1 MKLSTRS
8 RYGLRAMIDIAMQDN
23 QPVLLKDIANLEHLS
38 MKYLDHIMGGLK
50 RAGLIKRVNEGYLL
64 SREPDKIT
72 AYDIISVLE
81 SSVKS
86 VDCDMNRSDCF
97 KSNACAAM
105 ELWKDLNESIEE
117 TLKSRTLKQLA
128 SKQMEKEKIHE

>member
-8 RYGLRAMIDIAMQDN
+8 RYGLRAMIDIAMQYN
-23 QPVLLKDIANLEHLS
+23 EPVLLKDIASLEHLS

-50 RAGLIKRVNEGYLL
+50 RAGLIRRVNEGYLL
-64 SREPDKIT
+64 SRQPEEIT

-86 VDCDMNRSDCF
+86 VDCEMNRSDCF

-105 ELWKDLNESIEE
+105 ELWQDLNESIED
-117 TLKSRTLKQLA
+117 TLKARTLKELA
-128 SKQMEKEKIHE
+128 SKQRKKEEIYE

>member
-50 RAGLIKRVNEGYLL
+50 RAGLIRRVNEGYLL

-86 VDCDMNRSDCF
+86 VDCDMNRSD
-97 KSNACAAM
+97 
-105 ELWKDLNESIEE
+105 
-117 TLKSRTLKQLA
+117 
-128 SKQMEKEKIHE
+128 